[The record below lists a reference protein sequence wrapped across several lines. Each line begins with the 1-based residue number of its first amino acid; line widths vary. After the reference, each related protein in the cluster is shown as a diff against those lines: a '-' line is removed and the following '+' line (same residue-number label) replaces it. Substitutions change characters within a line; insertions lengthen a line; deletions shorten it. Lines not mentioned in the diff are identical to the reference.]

1 MTLAQ
6 QIRRDLEFQRIHV
19 DYGGNATIAYTEE
32 IDLDSID
39 EDTYSI
45 QQINISDQNS
55 RNTII
60 ICRGKFDSQNKL
72 DLINFINFRSSAPFD
87 EYMIFNQQDNF
98 SVQQIISIEKIF
110 SSQRFDDAAFNKDSE
125 SELTAIVTAQLE
137 QLRMLALDFSKRQLA
152 AERRLEEAYRKRE
165 DALQERIST
174 EEAKLS
180 ARRVDLDNHIEEER
194 ASIEAWRREIND
206 REPQHERRSLR
217 EALTGEIKN
226 YLNSPSSRSIY
237 HEYITNALYVVV
249 GIFFVVISI
258 YLTVSYSASNQ
269 NSQFITWS
277 IVGKSLVAGI
287 GGAAFLWA
295 GLSGLKSTSRHASEY
310 DREMRRYSFDMDRA
324 SWIVETI
331 LQMSTN
337 ESAQVPSEWLESVC
351 RDLFKSLPGQV
362 DETKSLDALAALLDV
377 TARAKIGTSGIDF
390 EIDRKQAKRLAA
402 EH

>member
-1 MTLAQ
+1 
-6 QIRRDLEFQRIHV
+6 
-19 DYGGNATIAYTEE
+19 
-32 IDLDSID
+32 
-39 EDTYSI
+39 
-45 QQINISDQNS
+45 
-55 RNTII
+55 
-60 ICRGKFDSQNKL
+60 
-72 DLINFINFRSSAPFD
+72 
-87 EYMIFNQQDNF
+87 MIFNQQDNF